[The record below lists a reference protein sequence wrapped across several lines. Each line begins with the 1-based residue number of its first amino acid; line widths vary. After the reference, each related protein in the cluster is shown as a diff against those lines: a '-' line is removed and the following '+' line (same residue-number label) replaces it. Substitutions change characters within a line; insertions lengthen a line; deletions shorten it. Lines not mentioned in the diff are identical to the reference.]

1 MTPRPGAG
9 MPERVEP
16 ESNGEW
22 PERLARLQRD
32 FAAHIR
38 DPDRHPAPDGIEDR
52 RMAIYRRLFFN
63 NLSSLLS
70 SNFPVLR
77 SLYDG
82 QGWATLV
89 RDFYAEHRC
98 QTPLF
103 PELAREFLRYL
114 QDVRSAQDPESVR
127 NVPARNDPP
136 FMLELAHYEWVELA
150 LSQNERELDDV
161 VVDADGDLLQGR
173 PVLSPLAWPL
183 SYRYPVH
190 RIRPDYQPQS
200 APAEAT
206 HLLVY
211 RDRRDDVKFMQL
223 NTVAQ
228 LLLQTLQAELA
239 LSGAE
244 LLYHVARSIAHPQ
257 PQRVVDAGAAV
268 LADLRRR
275 DVILGTRLD

>member
-1 MTPRPGAG
+1 MTSGPNADR
-9 MPERVEP
+9 PER
-16 ESNGEW
+16 NGE
-22 PERLARLQRD
+22 PPQRLARIQRD

-38 DPDRHPAPDGIEDR
+38 DPDRNPAPQDIENR

-77 SLYDG
+77 SLYDDH
-82 QGWATLV
+82 GWAALV
-89 RDFYAEHRC
+89 RQFYAEHHC

-114 QDVRSAQDPESVR
+114 QDVRGERAGDL
-127 NVPARNDPP
+127 P
-136 FMLELAHYEWVELA
+136 FLLELAHYEWVELA
-150 LSQNERELDDV
+150 LSLDERELADV
-161 VVDADGDLLQGR
+161 AADPAGDLLRGR

-190 RIRPDYQPQS
+190 RIRPDYQPPA

-211 RDRRDDVKFMQL
+211 RDRHDDVKFMLL
-223 NTVAQ
+223 NEVTQ
-228 LLLQTLQAELA
+228 LLLRTLQAEA
-239 LSGAE
+239 DLSGEE
-244 LLYHVARSIAHPQ
+244 LLRRVARSIAHPE
-257 PQRVVDAGAAV
+257 PQRVVEAGAGV
-268 LADLRRR
+268 LADLRAR
-275 DVILGTRLD
+275 DILLGTRPG

>member
-1 MTPRPGAG
+1 MTARPDVNR
-9 MPERVEP
+9 PERD
-16 ESNGEW
+16 GEQ
-22 PERLARLQRD
+22 PERMARLQRD

-38 DPDRHPAPDGIEDR
+38 DPDHHPAPDDVENR

-70 SNFPVLR
+70 GNFPVLR
-77 SLYDG
+77 SLYGD
-82 QGWATLV
+82 QDWAALV
-89 RDFYAEHRC
+89 RDFYAEHHC

-114 QDVRSAQDPESVR
+114 QDVRG
-127 NVPARNDPP
+127 ARHPGAARQDPP

-150 LSQNERELDDV
+150 LSLDERELGDV
-161 VVDADGDLLQGR
+161 AADPAGDMLQGR

-190 RIRPDYQPQS
+190 RIRPDYQPQA

-211 RDRRDDVKFMQL
+211 RDRRDDVKFMLL
-223 NTVAQ
+223 NEVTQ
-228 LLLQTLQAELA
+228 LLLQTLQAEPD
-239 LSGAE
+239 LSGTE
-244 LLYHVARSIAHPQ
+244 LLRRVARSIAHPD
-257 PQRVVDAGAAV
+257 PERVVEAGAGV
-268 LADLRRR
+268 LADLRAR
-275 DVILGTRLD
+275 DVLLGTRRS